1 MKLYENVII
10 GRQDLT
16 QQQMEA
22 LVVGLDLFV
31 TKNGGEV
38 VRSEYCG
45 LRNLCYP
52 IKKNNKGHYYVM
64 QIKIESKHIR
74 ELERMMGLNEDII
87 RFLVVKVDSFETR
100 ENLITQAKF
109 FSESNSALA
118 KSKMKDSG
126 YRNRNAINTSDSE
139 IGDTDSSTELNVKQ
153 ETEEA

>member
-22 LVVGLDLFV
+22 LAVGLDLFV

-52 IKKNNKGHYYVM
+52 IKKNNKGHYYIM
-64 QIKIESKHIR
+64 QIKVDPKHIK

-87 RFLVVKVDSFETR
+87 RFLVVKVDAFETR

-109 FSESNSALA
+109 FSESNSAIA
-118 KSKMKDSG
+118 KAKTKDSG
-126 YRNRNAINTSDSE
+126 YRNKNAINT
-139 IGDTDSSTELNVKQ
+139 TEVDIAEDNTEKVSVEQ